1 MLDLKF
7 VQNNLDVVRESLEK
21 RGSKLDVN
29 EFSDLDSRR
38 KSLLQE
44 VESLKAE
51 RNSTSG
57 EVAKIKRE
65 GGDASEIIARMG
77 EVSGKIKALD
87 EDLKDIESAER
98 EWLSSVPNM
107 PDESVPFG
115 KTEDDNP
122 VIRHWGEKPEFDF
135 TPREHWDLAVELGGV
150 DFERAAKL
158 TLCAFCCTQEMG
170 RTSGAC
176 TDFFHG

>member
-29 EFSDLDSRR
+29 EFNDLDSRR

-57 EVAKIKRE
+57 EIAKIKRE

-87 EDLKDIESAER
+87 EDLKDIEFPIFIQMCVSEINNSYDRYTNLGYKDHLDFYLGKSAYNETLYG
-98 EWLSSVPNM
+98 WSGHSKYGSTL
-107 PDESVPFG
+107 G
-115 KTEDDNP
+115 T
-122 VIRHWGEKPEFDF
+122 
-135 TPREHWDLAVELGGV
+135 VEG
-150 DFERAAKL
+150 
-158 TLCAFCCTQEMG
+158 
-170 RTSGAC
+170 
-176 TDFFHG
+176 